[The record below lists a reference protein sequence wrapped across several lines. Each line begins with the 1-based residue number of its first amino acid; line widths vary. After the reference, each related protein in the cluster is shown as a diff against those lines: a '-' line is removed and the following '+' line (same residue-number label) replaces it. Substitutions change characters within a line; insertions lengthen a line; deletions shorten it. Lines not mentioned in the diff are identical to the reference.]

1 MLLWCLGGLISPR
14 KDTEYT
20 EYDVLTVALFAGAGR
35 GSARLVASRG
45 IVFREGE
52 ACGAAWDSVGLGG
65 VRLSRS
71 FALPR
76 GEACGAARDSLGW
89 EVFGS
94 PGASPSQGGRG
105 LACGAGFGG
114 LGGVRL
120 SGSFAL
126 PKGAAGLAECAGDD
140 FPAFGDTGQSFLS
153 SEVFEVEVI
162 GLQSEG
168 GEECGVEVFDGLG

>member
-1 MLLWCLGGLISPR
+1 MWCGVGFGGLGRCSAQRELRPPKGR
-14 KDTEYT
+14 G
-20 EYDVLTVALFAGAGR
+20 LGCGAGF
-35 GSARLVASRG
+35 
-45 IVFREGE
+45 I
-52 ACGAAWDSVGLGG
+52 GLGG

-76 GEACGAARDSLGW
+76 GEAWRAVRDS
-89 EVFGS
+89 V
-94 PGASPSQGGRG
+94 
-105 LACGAGFGG
+105 G

-126 PKGAAGLAECAGDD
+126 PKGAAGLAECTGDD

>member
-1 MLLWCLGGLISPR
+1 M
-14 KDTEYT
+14 
-20 EYDVLTVALFAGAGR
+20 
-35 GSARLVASRG
+35 ASRG

-52 ACGAAWDSVGLGG
+52 ACGAAWDS
-65 VRLSRS
+65 
-71 FALPR
+71 
-76 GEACGAARDSLGW
+76 LGW

-94 PGASPSQGGRG
+94 AGASPSQRGRRLG
-105 LACGAGFGG
+105 CGVGFGG

-126 PKGAAGLAECAGDD
+126 PKGAAGLAECTGDD